1 MSAHA
6 SLLRCRPS
14 TDTNRGSRWL
24 PAREG
29 STLFAAFCVM
39 RRAIFGRAAFWSSKR
54 ATPSSP
60 CGGRFG
66 DCRLRGLSSSAAAAA
81 FFYCRRSSFMPGNT
95 IGKRFAVTTFGES
108 HGPVMGC
115 VLDGC
120 PPGLAL
126 SEADLQ
132 LDVDRRRTGTSHFV
146 SQRREGDQ
154 VKLLSGVFEGRT
166 TGTPI
171 GILIENTDARSR
183 DYEKIKDRFRP
194 GHADYTYQQKYGRR
208 DYRGGGRAS
217 ARETVMR
224 VAAGAIARKYL
235 LERLGVRIYGYLS
248 RIGDLELAAVNPAFA
263 AQNPFFCPDPARIE
277 EIEALMWKIRGAGDS
292 VGARITVI
300 AAGVPPGLGEPVF
313 DRLDAD
319 IAHALMGI
327 NAVKAVDIGA
337 GAAAVAQRGSEHR
350 DELTP
355 NGFRSNHAGGVL
367 GGISSGQDI
376 IAHVSFK
383 PTSSIQ
389 VPGDTIDVDGRAVE
403 IVTTGRHDPC
413 VGLRATPI
421 VEAMLAIVL
430 MDHYLRHR
438 AQNADVTSTT
448 PVITR
453 PK

>member
-1 MSAHA
+1 
-6 SLLRCRPS
+6 
-14 TDTNRGSRWL
+14 
-24 PAREG
+24 
-29 STLFAAFCVM
+29 
-39 RRAIFGRAAFWSSKR
+39 
-54 ATPSSP
+54 
-60 CGGRFG
+60 
-66 DCRLRGLSSSAAAAA
+66 
-81 FFYCRRSSFMPGNT
+81 MPGNT
-95 IGKRFAVTTFGES
+95 IGKLFAVTTFGES

-115 VLDGC
+115 VVDGC

-389 VPGDTIDVDGRAVE
+389 VPGDTIDVDGRAVK